1 MASYF
6 YDNFIVSGITESF
19 PNCSTIRIVSTGLND
34 LNDEIDVTFSVSGNS
49 PNNTYASSVN
59 KSLKHNTDA
68 VFEITL
74 YDANDVVIGTGT
86 TTATFT

>member
-6 YDNFIVSGITESF
+6 YDNFIVSGITGSF
-19 PNCSTIRIVSTGLND
+19 PNCSKIRIVSTGLNTP
-34 LNDEIDVTFSVSGNS
+34 NDEIDVTFSVSGNS
-49 PNNTYASSVN
+49 PNNTYASNVSKPV
-59 KSLKHNTDA
+59 KHNADA